1 MSLKDIGFYFVTD
14 SALTKKTIID
24 DVKSALKAGVKIMQY
39 REKDKITKDMLSEAI
54 QIKKLCAGRAI
65 LLVNDRIDIALAAD
79 ADGVHLGQDDMPYHE
94 ARKLLGAKK
103 IIGITA
109 HNAEEAVAAEKLG
122 ADYIGA
128 SPIFET
134 KTKKDAGRQAGLQLI
149 RDIKKSVRIPVVAI
163 GGINLENIT
172 SVMQAGA
179 DSAAAISVVVT
190 KDDVAEECRKFVEII
205 SNFKQPHTCR

>member
-1 MSLKDIGFYFVTD
+1 MEGLYLVTD
-14 SALTKKTIID
+14 RELCGGRSIEWVVSRA
-24 DVKSALKAGVKIMQY
+24 VSGGVRYVQL
-39 REKDKITKDMLSEAI
+39 REKDTST
-54 QIKKLCAGRAI
+54 RAFIDLAKRVNEI
-65 LLVNDRIDIALAAD
+65 LLPLDIPLIINDRVDVALAAG
-79 ADGVHLGQDDMPYHE
+79 ADGVHVGQDDMPYHE